1 MPPIRFHPPSRPL
14 LALGVVAALLPA
26 CTRHAKPAPSD
37 LSPPATLSLT
47 NAPDSASSGRG
58 VDIRLWVLSPQ
69 SPVETNAKS
78 GPFRE
83 SKGTSRPAAAADAL
97 ASLVALADEY
107 EASLG
112 VQPGDGDGTSTLD
125 ALSATAN
132 KPLDARTIA
141 TLKRNGFRAFTIP
154 ITTLERVRQR
164 VKLALPEQQ
173 QIIAF
178 SNSRSEV
185 VRGPAFATSQAF
197 DLDSGVFTVEAGHIR
212 MLLRSWPVPLEA
224 KSGASALRAE
234 RTAKDSRQSTTET
247 TLEAAVRVELV
258 PQAVPKVGPA
268 SKSLFA
274 LHEAQ
279 SIAAE
284 SAGPVFSR
292 LTLEATLPAD
302 LALVMF
308 APPEQS
314 QAEQQPVQSQP
325 VDEVPPEAKIDDA
338 SDRPAAKIVKRSDIG
353 PEVPTLPTLG
363 QALLTD
369 SLNNPAANEFIVL
382 VFIPRPPAQFSL
394 LK

>member
-1 MPPIRFHPPSRPL
+1 MC
-14 LALGVVAALLPA
+14 A
-26 CTRHAKPAPSD
+26 CTRQAKPAPAD
-37 LSPPATLSLT
+37 ISPPATLSLT
-47 NAPDSASSGRG
+47 DSPDATRGGAGRG

-69 SPVETNAKS
+69 SPVDTNAKS

-97 ASLVALADEY
+97 ASLVALADEF
-107 EASLG
+107 EAS
-112 VQPGDGDGTSTLD
+112 VIN
-125 ALSATAN
+125 SASDTTTPQAGEVR
-132 KPLDARTIA
+132 PLDARTLA
-141 TLKRNGFRAFTIP
+141 TLKRNGLRAFTMP
-154 ITTLERVRQR
+154 LSTLDRVRQR
-164 VKLALPEQQ
+164 VKLAVPEQQ

-212 MLLRSWPVPLEA
+212 MLLRSWPVP
-224 KSGASALRAE
+224 SGTPALRGGRAG
-234 RTAKDSRQSTTET
+234 TNSQQNTSDTTH
-247 TLEAAVRVELV
+247 EAAVRVELT
-258 PQAVPKVGPA
+258 PQAVPKSGPA
-268 SKSLFA
+268 SKSLLA

-292 LTLEATLPAD
+292 LTLEATLPAN
-302 LALVMF
+302 LALVVF
-308 APPEQS
+308 AQPEASDTTQPAANT
-314 QAEQQPVQSQP
+314 QAPTE
-325 VDEVPPEAKIDDA
+325 DIPPEAKIDDA

-353 PEVPTLPTLG
+353 PDLPTLPTLG

-369 SLNNPAANEFIVL
+369 SLNNPAASEFIVL
-382 VFIPRPPAQFSL
+382 VFIPRPPAHFSL

>member
-1 MPPIRFHPPSRPL
+1 MIGL
-14 LALGVVAALLPA
+14 LSLPA
-26 CTRHAKPAPSD
+26 CNRHAKPAGPVD
-37 LSPPATLSLT
+37 LTPPATLALT
-47 NAPDSASSGRG
+47 DSDSSTGRG

-69 SPVETNAKS
+69 SPVEINAKS
-78 GPFRE
+78 RPFRDG
-83 SKGTSRPAAAADAL
+83 KGTSRPSAAPDAL
-97 ASLVALADEY
+97 ASLMSLADEY
-107 EASLG
+107 EAS
-112 VQPGDGDGTSTLD
+112 VAGDVGAADSSAVVTSVD
-125 ALSATAN
+125 AATSQS
-132 KPLDARTIA
+132 PRVLDARTLA
-141 TLKRNGFRAFTIP
+141 TLKRNGLRAFTIP
-154 ITTLERVRQR
+154 VATLDRMRQR
-164 VKLALPEQQ
+164 VRLALPEQQ

-224 KSGASALRAE
+224 KSSASALRAE

-258 PQAVPKVGPA
+258 PQAVPKAGPA

-302 LALVMF
+302 LALVVF

-314 QAEQQPVQSQP
+314 QAEQQPVQAQP